1 MGTEVCVPFNL
12 LRVLIYDINLMLG
25 AIASNKNLHNIHHI
39 GMPWLSS
46 LTFTWEINVFRAS
59 TF

>member
-25 AIASNKNLHNIHHI
+25 AIVSNENLHNIHHI
-39 GMPWLSS
+39 G
-46 LTFTWEINVFRAS
+46 TA
-59 TF
+59 